1 MELLKAKTQ
10 RRYRRYL
17 KKKGLE
23 VAIKNFELPKEQ
35 SETEYYYAY
44 WTRRPQYDDFV
55 VFSSS
60 MMFEERRVLY
70 RGESQKE
77 VERVARSINN
87 SLRLLAGYYDAD
99 EEYKADKFPLL
110 D

>member
-1 MELLKAKTQ
+1 MELLKPEIQ
-10 RRYRRYL
+10 RRHRRYL
-17 KKKGLE
+17 KKEGLE
-23 VAIKNFELPKEQ
+23 IRFKDFELPKEQ

-44 WTRRPQYDDFV
+44 WTRRGQYDDFV

-77 VERVARSINN
+77 VERVARAINN

>member
-1 MELLKAKTQ
+1 MELLKPKKQ
-10 RRYRRYL
+10 LRHKRYL
-17 KKKGLE
+17 KKRGLE
-23 VAIKNFELPKEQ
+23 VGLQAFEQPDEQ

-60 MMFEERRVLY
+60 IMFEERRVLY
-70 RGESQKE
+70 RCDEQKE
-77 VERVARSINN
+77 VERVARAINN
-87 SLRLLAGYYDAD
+87 SLRLMAGYYDAD
-99 EEYKADKFPLL
+99 QEYKADKFPLL